1 MRLKLEEEQVL
12 MGASSGIGRQTALRF
27 TKRDARVVVSA
38 RSEGELNSQVEE
50 IPPEGFPKLS
60 GIAEEEKITR
70 VARRGRPPSVVYS
83 LVARPSGSRHSAP
96 AAGAG

>member
-50 IPPEGFPKLS
+50 IPLEGFPRLS

-70 VARRGRPPSVVYS
+70 VARRGRPPSCTSADPRGVAS
-83 LVARPSGSRHSAP
+83 LLPPSKEASR
-96 AAGAG
+96 